1 MSSTG
6 VRSVPAT
13 PFRLGD
19 LPLDH
24 PTIVRH
30 SLYRLIVR
38 MAVVSSMSSV
48 RSAFSS
54 LKSDRRPIRLADGRV
69 IYSEGLGSIRFLS
82 DCGYVIT
89 IERCGYVI
97 D

>member
-1 MSSTG
+1 
-6 VRSVPAT
+6 
-13 PFRLGD
+13 
-19 LPLDH
+19 
-24 PTIVRH
+24 
-30 SLYRLIVR
+30 
-38 MAVVSSMSSV
+38 MSSV

-54 LKSDRRPIRLADGRV
+54 LKLDRRPIRLADGRV